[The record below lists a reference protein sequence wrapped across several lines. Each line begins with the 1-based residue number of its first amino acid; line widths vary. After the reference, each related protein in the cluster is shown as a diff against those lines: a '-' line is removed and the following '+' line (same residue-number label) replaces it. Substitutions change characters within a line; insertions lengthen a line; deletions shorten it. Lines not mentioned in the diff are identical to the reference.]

1 MADPIF
7 KNNGAWGSG
16 VNRLL
21 TDTECDGNNW
31 AWLARMRAQEALAI
45 GVGIASITQPTSNSI
60 LVTMTN
66 ANTYTFTLPQ
76 VALNFRGAWAAN
88 TPYALNDVFYVS
100 SLSSVYVVIW
110 AHTSNATFDPGA
122 NDGAMHN
129 YYQTI
134 LVVPSDVPAAGA
146 TDQVLAKSS
155 SADFALRWQSS
166 GMPRAG
172 TTGQAL
178 TKNSGTD
185 FDASWDD
192 IVFSELSG
200 LPTIAQT
207 RNSVVTT
214 LGASGTVVLDP
225 AVSDVFSITPTGAV
239 TLNANSTPVANL
251 DLIVTTSGTSSYV
264 ITFGTGFKTTGVLAT
279 GTTSGA
285 TFIVSFR
292 GNGTNLIEKSR
303 TAAM

>member
-7 KNNGAWGSG
+7 KNSGAWGSG

-31 AWLARMRAQEALAI
+31 AWLARMRAQEALTV
-45 GVGIASITQPTSNSI
+45 GVGIASITQPSSNSI

-66 ANTYTFTLPQ
+66 SNTYTFTLPQ

-88 TPYALNDVFYVS
+88 TPYSLNDVFYVS

-110 AHTSNATFDPGA
+110 SHTSNATFDPNA

-129 YYQTI
+129 YYKTI
-134 LVVPSDVPAAGA
+134 LVVPSDVPTGGA
-146 TDQVLAKSS
+146 TDAVLAKSS
-155 SADFALRWQSS
+155 SSDFALAWQSS

-192 IVFSELSG
+192 IVFSELTG

-207 RNSVVTT
+207 RNSAVTT
-214 LGASGTVVLDP
+214 LGTTGTVVLDP
-225 AVSDVFSITPTGAV
+225 AVSDVFAITPTGAV

-251 DLIVTTSGTSSYV
+251 DLIVTTSGTSSYN
-264 ITFGTGFKTTGVLAT
+264 ITFGTGFVTTGVLAT
-279 GTTSGA
+279 GTVSA
-285 TFIVSFR
+285 KTFIISFR

>member
-7 KNNGAWGSG
+7 KNSGAWGSG

-21 TDTECDGNNW
+21 TDVECDGNNW
-31 AWLARMRAQEALAI
+31 AWLARMRAQEALTI
-45 GVGIASITQPTSNSI
+45 GVGIASITQPTTNSI

-100 SLSSVYVVIW
+100 ALSSVYVVIW
-110 AHTSNATFDPGA
+110 AHTSNATFDPNA

-129 YYQTI
+129 YYKTI

-172 TTGQAL
+172 TVGQAL

-207 RNSVVTT
+207 RNSTVTT

-225 AVSDVFSITPTGAV
+225 AVSDVFAISPTGAV
-239 TLNANSTPVANL
+239 TLNANSTPVANI
-251 DLIVTTSGTSSYV
+251 DLIVTTSGTSSYN

-285 TFIVSFR
+285 VFIVSFR

>member
-1 MADPIF
+1 MTDPIF

-21 TDTECDGNNW
+21 TDVECDGNNW
-31 AWLARMRAQEALAI
+31 AWLARMRAQEALTV
-45 GVGIASITQPTSNSI
+45 GVGIASIVQTDPSTI
-60 LVTMTN
+60 LVTMTD
-66 ANTYTFTLPQ
+66 ASTYTFTLPTI
-76 VALNFRGAWAAN
+76 ALRFRGAWAPN
-88 TPYALNDVFYVS
+88 TVYNINDVIYVS
-100 SLSSVYVVIW
+100 ALSTVYIVIW
-110 AHTSNATFDPGA
+110 NHTSRATFDPGA
-122 NDGAMHN
+122 NDGSGHN

-134 LVVPSDVPAAGA
+134 LVTPSDVPAGGS

-155 SADFALRWQSS
+155 SSDFALVWQSS

-172 TTGQAL
+172 TVGQAL

-185 FDASWDD
+185 FDASWDTL
-192 IVFSELSG
+192 VFSDLGG
-200 LPTIAQT
+200 LPSIVQT

-214 LGASGTVVLDP
+214 LGSTGTVALDP
-225 AVSDVFSITPTGAV
+225 AVSDVFTITPTGAV
-239 TLNANSTPVANL
+239 TLNANSTPVCNL
-251 DLIVTTSGTSSYV
+251 DLIVNTSGTSSFN

-279 GTTSGA
+279 GTVDSK
-285 TFIVSFR
+285 TFVISFR